1 MTEGSGLCV
10 YDCAGQFYL
19 SLIQARA
26 ILEEGILIEEIPPLY
41 WPVGNPVEH
50 FVDCRWMWKWPAH
63 RGLYAGLVFLDIIR
77 KLAEKCCGVIPLYTV
92 KICQYDWFNKEA
104 ERQ

>member
-1 MTEGSGLCV
+1 MTEGLGLYE

-26 ILEEGILIEEIPPLY
+26 ILEEGTSVEKIPPLY

-50 FVDCRWMWKWPAH
+50 FVDC
-63 RGLYAGLVFLDIIR
+63 
-77 KLAEKCCGVIPLYTV
+77 
-92 KICQYDWFNKEA
+92 
-104 ERQ
+104 